1 MKRASRFSDSGSIRR
16 GSFPD
21 LSVQWFVPRQSPL
34 PLRDSSG
41 ISPDSLCTE
50 CASDSLAT
58 LRHARRGGMGRAH
71 GRGGPQSWC
80 EGGGCPQ
87 GVLVG
92 WIVGARTYD
101 RSMSV
106 GTVRDGDSGLLPGL
120 RDALRAVVS
129 ADMRTVWQVPDA
141 DVSDALAVIGQA
153 RQLLESAEVALVREG
168 VTRGLPAQSSW
179 SVHDWVSVS
188 QGRRAPRPATGHV
201 ACVVRVA
208 KATVTRAGSALCDP
222 DPQGTSD
229 ATAVDGEGG
238 GGLGGVAAVVAAF
251 TGGDLPLG
259 KADQLVRFH
268 ECVRR
273 VADPDLLETDL
284 GILLGQACDETI
296 TTGPDERVRTRAPGL
311 DEKKLAAAIAMTARM
326 LRPDQDLADEDAQL
340 KASRSLVKS
349 AGPCGMTR
357 YRVDMDPEG
366 AAIIDA
372 ALAALSAPIM
382 GPEGQPDERSA
393 ARRNADALVAII
405 SRGVAAPGEAPTSDK
420 ARVLVTISLAAL
432 TDNHGR
438 CGACGQHRPT
448 GPLGL
453 PLGPFDPGG
462 RVSGHAGGLT
472 ATGQVLAPNA
482 VRKLA
487 CEAGIIPA
495 ILGTHSEPLELGRTA
510 RYFTPGQK
518 RALYLRD
525 SGCTYPSCTMPA
537 HWCDAHHLD
546 YWSLGGNTNIDRA
559 ALLCERHHT
568 RVHQHDLTATVTTHG
583 VTWHL

>member
-1 MKRASRFSDSGSIRR
+1 
-16 GSFPD
+16 
-21 LSVQWFVPRQSPL
+21 
-34 PLRDSSG
+34 
-41 ISPDSLCTE
+41 
-50 CASDSLAT
+50 
-58 LRHARRGGMGRAH
+58 
-71 GRGGPQSWC
+71 
-80 EGGGCPQ
+80 
-87 GVLVG
+87 
-92 WIVGARTYD
+92 
-101 RSMSV
+101 MSV

-141 DVSDALAVIGQA
+141 DVSDALAVVGQA

-168 VTRGLPAQSSW
+168 VMRGLPAESSW

-188 QGRRAPRPATGHV
+188 EGRRAPRPATGHV
-201 ACVVRVA
+201 ASVVRVA
-208 KATVTRAGSALCDP
+208 RATVTRTGSALSDP
-222 DPQGTSD
+222 DSPDTSD
-229 ATAVDGEGG
+229 TTTVDGQGG
-238 GGLGGVAAVVAAF
+238 GGLAAVVSTF
-251 TGGDLPLG
+251 TGGDLSLG

-268 ECVRR
+268 ESVRR
-273 VADPDLLETDL
+273 VADPDLVEADLE
-284 GILLGQACDETI
+284 ILLGQARDETT

-340 KASRSLVKS
+340 KASRSLVKG

-372 ALAALSAPIM
+372 ALAALSAPVK
-382 GPEGQPDERSA
+382 GPEGEPDERSA
-393 ARRNADALVAII
+393 ARRNADALITII
-405 SRGVAAPGEAPTSDK
+405 GRGVASPGEAPTSDK

-438 CGACGQHRPT
+438 CGACGQQRPA

-453 PLGPFDPGG
+453 PGPLDPAG
-462 RVSGHAGGLT
+462 RVGGHAGGLT
-472 ATGQVLAPNA
+472 ATGQVLAPST

-487 CEAGIIPA
+487 CEGGIVPA
-495 ILGTHSEPLELGRTA
+495 ILGTHSEPLELGRAA

-525 SGCTYPSCTMPA
+525 GGCTYPGCTMPA

-546 YWSLGGNTNIDRA
+546 YWSLGGDTNTDRA

-568 RVHQHDLTATVTTHG
+568 RVHQRDLTATVATRG